1 MSLDERV
8 SALKTKRLEALSASS
23 EKKIRKK
30 EQTVSK
36 IDTEELISY
45 KIRAAVYKKLLERY
59 ADYVSLSEDKTIP
72 ELKAL
77 VNPFDDAIEKTK
89 QRFFELLREDYAK
102 RPVVKMIDGIQVAG
116 ISREEWQYVFERDF
130 PAFAD
135 KALAFVHGLHH
146 VHADLSFAFWLSA
159 QDVLEVGA
167 ADAFDRAIFLCS
179 LLISAGCAN
188 ARVRVVEIEG
198 GERRPVVL
206 FSFTNR
212 FYAIDVSQ
220 EKALFVAVDEASLL
234 ASFHSDEKKF
244 SRSLYEFNNAEY
256 NDFEE

>member
-8 SALKTKRLEALSASS
+8 SALKTKRLDALSS

-59 ADYVSLSEDKTIP
+59 SEFVSLSEEKTIP
-72 ELKAL
+72 ELKSL
-77 VNPFDDAIEKTK
+77 VNPVDDSIEKTK
-89 QRFFELLREDYAK
+89 QRLLEAVREEK
-102 RPVVKMIDGIQVAG
+102 RPVVKMIDGIQVSG
-116 ISREEWQYVFERDF
+116 IASEDWQYSFERDF
-130 PAFAD
+130 PKFAD
-135 KALAFVHGLHH
+135 KALACVRALHH
-146 VHADLSFAFWLSA
+146 VHADLSFAFWLSP

-167 ADAFDRAIFLCS
+167 ADAFDRSIFLCS
-179 LLISAGCAN
+179 LLVSAGCVN
-188 ARVRVVEIEG
+188 ARVRVVEVDG
-198 GERRPVVL
+198 GERRPIVL
-206 FSFTNR
+206 FSFGNR
-212 FYAIDVSQ
+212 FYAMDAAQ
-220 EKALFVAVDEASLL
+220 EKAIFVAVDEASLL
-234 ASFHSDEKKF
+234 ASFHSDGRKY